1 LNCYQMKMLLPPYEN
16 DELPEQERQ
25 VVELHLAGCASCRA
39 ALEEV
44 KALHS
49 SLSLLHTISVD
60 TRITDQI
67 ITRIRKM
74 KKLDR
79 RETEAETDGLEPGE
93 SEEIRSDA
101 PTEFRYD
108 ANGHLLPGWDET

>member
-1 LNCYQMKMLLPPYEN
+1 VNCYQMKMLLPPYEN
-16 DELPEQERQ
+16 DELPAEERH
-25 VVELHLAGCASCRA
+25 VVELHLDGCAACRA
-39 ALEEV
+39 ALQEV

-74 KKLDR
+74 NAVDR
-79 RETEAETDGLEPGE
+79 RETEAEIEAAEPGK
-93 SEEIRSDA
+93 SEGIRTDE
-101 PTEFRYD
+101 PTELRHE
-108 ANGHLLPGWDET
+108 ANEHLRPGWEKR